1 MFRAA
6 PPSQAKLAAAAS
18 LLETATPDRVDT
30 ELAALR
36 ARTLAVLAARD
47 LVASPPARGYLVPI
61 ACSADRAI
69 ADHGV
74 VTIPFGVFG
83 GEPGGWSFASALSL
97 AGAP

>member
-6 PPSQAKLAAAAS
+6 PASQARLAAAAS
-18 LLETATPDRVDT
+18 LLQTTVPDRVDA

-36 ARTLAVLAARD
+36 ARTIAVLAARG
-47 LVASPPARGYLVPI
+47 LVAPPPARGYLVPI
-61 ACSADRAI
+61 ACSAERAL

-74 VTIPFGVFG
+74 VTIPLEVFG
-83 GEPGGWSFASALSL
+83 GEPGNWSFASALSL